1 MSVAWA
7 QDAGWVIKMKRRE
20 FIRLAGGAAAV
31 LPLAARAQQPV
42 PVIGFLHGA
51 SPSYLG
57 QYLDVIRNGLNET
70 GYVEGQNLAI
80 EYRWAEGHY
89 DRLASLAADLVDRKV
104 SVILAMG
111 GTDPARAAKAA
122 TSTIPIVFVS
132 AADPV
137 KTGLVASLNRPGGN
151 VTGVSLIASALDE
164 KKMSLLHDL
173 APKALL
179 IAGLIN
185 PNYPEA
191 KGQEDEVRGAA
202 SRLGVRT
209 LILTASSDDE
219 IGAAFASAVAQGAG
233 AMLVSSDPFLNSRS
247 QLLVE
252 QAARYAMPAIYPQR
266 EHVRNGGLISYGPA
280 YSDGYRNGGIYV
292 GKILKGTRPAELPVM
307 QPTKFELVI
316 NLKTAKT
323 LGLTVPPTLLATADE
338 VIE

>member
-1 MSVAWA
+1 
-7 QDAGWVIKMKRRE
+7 MKRRE
-20 FIRLAGGAAAV
+20 FITLLGGAAGAW
-31 LPLAARAQQPV
+31 PLAARAQQPAM

-57 QYLDVIRNGLNET
+57 QFVDALRKGLNEA

-89 DRLASLAADLVDRKV
+89 DRLAALASDLVSRQV
-104 SVILAMG
+104 AVILAMG

-137 KTGLVASLNRPGGN
+137 ETGLVASLNRPGGN
-151 VTGVSLIASALDE
+151 VTGVSMIASALDA
-164 KKMSLLHDL
+164 KKLGLLHEL
-173 APKALL
+173 VPKASV

-185 PNYPEA
+185 PNYPGA
-191 KGQEDEVRGAA
+191 KTQADEVQETANH
-202 SRLGVRT
+202 LGVKA
-209 LILTASSDDE
+209 IVLTAGTDDE
-219 IGAAFASAVAQGAG
+219 IDGAFASATRQGTG
-233 AMLVSSDPFLNSRS
+233 AMLVSSDPFFNSRS
-247 QLLVE
+247 GRLVE
-252 QAARYAMPAIYPQR
+252 QAARYSMPVIYPQR
-266 EHVRNGGLISYGPA
+266 EYVRGGGLISYGPDF
-280 YSDGYRNGGIYV
+280 SDGYRNGGVYV
-292 GKILKGTRPAELPVM
+292 GKILKGAKPAELPVM
-307 QPTKFELVI
+307 QPTKFELVL

>member
-1 MSVAWA
+1 
-7 QDAGWVIKMKRRE
+7 MKRRE
-20 FIRLAGGAAAV
+20 FFTLLGGAAAS
-31 LPLAARAQQPV
+31 LPFAARAQQPAV

-57 QYLDVIRNGLNET
+57 QFIDALRKGLDESGF
-70 GYVEGQNLAI
+70 VEGQNLAI

-89 DRLASLAADLVDRKV
+89 ERLPALVAELVDRQV
-104 SVILAMG
+104 AVILAMG

-164 KKMSLLHDL
+164 KKLGLLHEL
-173 APKALL
+173 MPKSSV
-179 IAGLIN
+179 IGGLVN
-185 PNYPEA
+185 PNYPGAKTQADDIQEA
-191 KGQEDEVRGAA
+191 ARH
-202 SRLGVRT
+202 LG
-209 LILTASSDDE
+209 ISAIALTAGTDDE
-219 IGAAFASAVAQGAG
+219 IDAAFAAATRQGAG
-233 AMLVSSDPFLNSRS
+233 AMLVSSDPFFNSRS
-247 QLLVE
+247 GRFVAA
-252 QAARYAMPAIYPQR
+252 AARHSIPVIYPQR
-266 EHVRNGGLISYGPA
+266 EYVGGGGLISYGPDF
-280 YSDGYRNGGIYV
+280 SDGYRNGGVYV
-292 GKILKGTRPAELPVM
+292 GKILKGAKPAELPVM